1 MHSNLGILR
10 DIDALQLLHTWTG
23 REVLDV
29 GCGPGHLSRAL
40 AELGATVRGFE
51 PDPIQAEK
59 NALAPAH
66 EGVSFALAPA
76 QELPVAD
83 SSVDVVILSR
93 SLHHVPIE
101 LMDQALA
108 EARRAL
114 RSGGLLIVL
123 EPDIHGQFSQLLR
136 PFHDETRVRAE
147 AIAALDRAA
156 ASFRSSVEHW
166 YTVEARFDSFA
177 DFKAKMLAKSFN
189 EIVAE
194 RIDQPEVAAAFE
206 AGLDGAGYRFTNP
219 IRVRLLT
226 KR

>member
-1 MHSNLGILR
+1 MHTNLGILR
-10 DIDALQLLHTWTG
+10 DIDALERLYTWTG
-23 REVLDV
+23 KEVLDV

-40 AELGATVRGFE
+40 ADLGATVRGFE

-59 NALAPAH
+59 NALAPAY

-83 SSVDVVILSR
+83 GSVDVVILSR

-101 LMDQALA
+101 LMDKALS
-108 EARRAL
+108 EARRTL
-114 RSGGLLIVL
+114 RSGGTLIVL
-123 EPDIHGQFSQLLR
+123 EPDIHGQFAQLVC

-156 ASFRSSVEHW
+156 HSFSASEERW

-177 DFKAKMLAKSFN
+177 DFKAQMLAKSFN
-189 EIVAE
+189 DIVAE

-219 IRVRLLT
+219 IRARLLT
-226 KR
+226 RP

>member
-226 KR
+226 ER